1 MTIEINKI
9 SIESNELN
17 IEYKGEETKTDKV
30 IMSYYGQ
37 WNGYIG
43 KFPIPSYAA
52 AKNDIYDKITHL
64 AYGFM
69 GFNEN
74 GDIGTWDF
82 GADLGYYPAP
92 QGQNAYSTDFY
103 KYLDVITEAP
113 QSFSKSSNGYKVGSP
128 LNTHKFPTDSIIG
141 NIQEAPQFYR
151 LAYAKYL
158 KPDLKII
165 ISFGGWEYGNA
176 LNDSKWP
183 DSTSPSEVFYN
194 ITQYTEKLSKF
205 VNNIT
210 DLIKNYKFQ
219 MIEFNNEYYPIP
231 YTTPNGNLNSPTVHD
246 EVINGKLA
254 DGYKRV
260 GQPYNLFSGV
270 DIDWEYPYGCDQCA
284 KCTGTSITSKCPG
297 GWKPNDEELQ
307 KSYNGYS
314 NLLSKLK
321 TNLPSPYF
329 VSTTTAGNPSDITKL
344 VNQSNIVDSFKKID
358 RISIMS
364 YDFMNGNNYIT
375 HDSPL
380 YNQKIKTDNGII
392 EWNTDSAV
400 TNMLTKID
408 SNKINIGIP
417 NYGRFQYIKNT
428 TLQKLGYTDNNSITK
443 EITDQIFNGSTE
455 GLYTACAQSN
465 PSTITCPWVTGN
477 IEINSINYDIT
488 PTTAVVPN
496 TLCGGNCNFNDNSVK
511 SEFTKI
517 DDTNVGVTYY
527 ISNNTYTNS
536 DIFNGEESRI
546 ILSMPSEYSIQEKTN
561 YIKKKNLGGT
571 ITWMIG
577 NDTSFTLAG
586 YVYDGLK

>member
-17 IEYKGEETKTDKV
+17 IEYKGEETKIDKV

-43 KFPIPSYAA
+43 KFPIPSYAG

-128 LNTHKFPTDSIIG
+128 LNTHKFPTDSITG

-151 LAYAKYL
+151 LAYVKYL

-176 LNDSKWP
+176 LNDSKWQ

-260 GQPYNLFSGV
+260 GQPFNLFSGV

-284 KCTGTSITSKCPG
+284 KCTGTSIISKCPG

-344 VNQSNIVDSFKKID
+344 VNQSNIVDSFKTID

-455 GLYTACAQSN
+455 GLFTACAQSN

>member
-17 IEYKGEETKTDKV
+17 IEYKGEETKIDKV

-43 KFPIPSYAA
+43 KFPIPSYAG

-128 LNTHKFPTDSIIG
+128 LNTHKFPTDSITG

-151 LAYAKYL
+151 LAYVKYL

-176 LNDSKWP
+176 LNDSKWQ

-260 GQPYNLFSGV
+260 GQPFNLFSGV

-284 KCTGTSITSKCPG
+284 KCTGTSIISKCPG

-344 VNQSNIVDSFKKID
+344 VNQSNIVDSFKTID

-455 GLYTACAQSN
+455 GLFTACAQSN

-561 YIKKKNLGGT
+561 YIKKKKSRRHNYMDD
-571 ITWMIG
+571 W
-577 NDTSFTLAG
+577 
-586 YVYDGLK
+586 K